1 MRRNHGFSR
10 VLGVIVAGCLLV
22 SGFIA
27 SPANA
32 AEDIKK
38 SVQSQKIM
46 DERPAALDE
55 NTPSTFSER
64 SNEPVS
70 SVTGVTLGDGYKA
83 RTDYISIDQ
92 RNTKRDALNAVIKWR
107 KDALNDARI
116 KFKYD
121 GSWKTVPEY
130 LKAVGISQQEYLSPK
145 WSNALERIAIQR
157 ALEAYTW
164 ADGHTRPD
172 DDWCFGASYKGLT
185 SNAEV
190 LAWGT
195 RNISDAVD
203 LCPMSI

>member
-83 RTDYISIDQ
+83 RTVTAWKFGQSVLRHQ
-92 RNTKRDALNAVIKWR
+92 KRSETEP
-107 KDALNDARI
+107 
-116 KFKYD
+116 D
-121 GSWKTVPEY
+121 GKKKKKRVSFNRH
-130 LKAVGISQQEYLSPK
+130 I
-145 WSNALERIAIQR
+145 
-157 ALEAYTW
+157 
-164 ADGHTRPD
+164 
-172 DDWCFGASYKGLT
+172 
-185 SNAEV
+185 
-190 LAWGT
+190 
-195 RNISDAVD
+195 
-203 LCPMSI
+203 

>member
-116 KFKYD
+116 KF
-121 GSWKTVPEY
+121 
-130 LKAVGISQQEYLSPK
+130 
-145 WSNALERIAIQR
+145 
-157 ALEAYTW
+157 
-164 ADGHTRPD
+164 
-172 DDWCFGASYKGLT
+172 
-185 SNAEV
+185 
-190 LAWGT
+190 
-195 RNISDAVD
+195 
-203 LCPMSI
+203 

>member
-70 SVTGVTLGDGYKA
+70 SVTGVTLGDA
-83 RTDYISIDQ
+83 RCLFRSATP
-92 RNTKRDALNAVIKWR
+92 L
-107 KDALNDARI
+107 L
-116 KFKYD
+116 
-121 GSWKTVPEY
+121 
-130 LKAVGISQQEYLSPK
+130 
-145 WSNALERIAIQR
+145 
-157 ALEAYTW
+157 
-164 ADGHTRPD
+164 
-172 DDWCFGASYKGLT
+172 
-185 SNAEV
+185 V
-190 LAWGT
+190 L
-195 RNISDAVD
+195 
-203 LCPMSI
+203 

>member
-121 GSWKTVPEY
+121 GSWKNG
-130 LKAVGISQQEYLSPK
+130 AGIFESGWYQPTGIPFSKVVE
-145 WSNALERIAIQR
+145 
-157 ALEAYTW
+157 
-164 ADGHTRPD
+164 
-172 DDWCFGASYKGLT
+172 CFGAYRYS
-185 SNAEV
+185 AC
-190 LAWGT
+190 A
-195 RNISDAVD
+195 
-203 LCPMSI
+203 

>member
-1 MRRNHGFSR
+1 MRMNHGFSR
-10 VLGVIVAGCLLV
+10 VLGVIVASCLLV

-38 SVQSQKIM
+38 SVQSRKIM
-46 DERPAALDE
+46 DERPAVLDE

-130 LKAVGISQQEYLSPK
+130 LKAVGISHRNTFLQSGRML
-145 WSNALERIAIQR
+145 WSVSLFSVRLRHI
-157 ALEAYTW
+157 
-164 ADGHTRPD
+164 H
-172 DDWCFGASYKGLT
+172 GLM
-185 SNAEV
+185 
-190 LAWGT
+190 GT
-195 RNISDAVD
+195 RVLMMIGV
-203 LCPMSI
+203 LGLVTKV